1 MKPGFQFGA
10 RDRDRQIE
18 IEEAEDGR
26 SPGWRQNIRVSE
38 PNEITWGISIDED
51 APGLSWRA
59 LLALRR
65 RRRENPQKEL

>member
-1 MKPGFQFGA
+1 M
-10 RDRDRQIE
+10 
-18 IEEAEDGR
+18 
-26 SPGWRQNIRVSE
+26 RVSE